1 MRLYETGFLI
11 APNITEEEA
20 EGLVQQMADIVG
32 QKSGKMIRIEKW
44 GKRRMA
50 YALKKFGE
58 AYYVFFHYEAN
69 PDIPAELARRFRQ
82 MDTVLRYLTLI
93 KETQQN
99 VRKKKKAGGRRA
111 KDAAFE
117 EPAEAAAASAAPAA
131 PAVPETAPAA
141 PAKAGEE
148 A

>member
-11 APNITEEEA
+11 APNITEEDA
-20 EGLVQQMADIVG
+20 EGLVQQMADVVS

-44 GKRRMA
+44 GKRRTA
-50 YALKKFGE
+50 YTLKKFNE
-58 AYYVFFHYEAN
+58 AFYVFFHYEAN
-69 PDIPAELARRFRQ
+69 PDIPTELARRFRQ

-117 EPAEAAAASAAPAA
+117 EPAEAAAPAA
-131 PAVPETAPAA
+131 AG
-141 PAKAGEE
+141 AKTSEE